1 MGEAWT
7 HGRGRLAGA
16 AALGLAVLLTLLA
29 IAASVAIYPE
39 ATGSVTF
46 ESGGATLDASNADE
60 GYVMV
65 KMQSEKALKVR
76 ITGVNQYTYDLD
88 GDGEYDVYP
97 LQDGDG
103 TYTVVVYE
111 QVEGTSYAQV
121 LSQSVEA
128 AMADANAPFLAPNR
142 YSWYT
147 RDSAVVSLSDELL
160 GGLGSDREKAEAA
173 YEYVVSNMTYDYM
186 KAVMAVGGQISG
198 YVPDLDEVLETKTG
212 ICFDFAALMCA
223 LLRAQGVPTQMVMGY
238 ADTTYHAW
246 NNVYLDGEWTRFDA
260 TAAVTHADIKQYTE
274 EAVY

>member
-29 IAASVAIYPE
+29 IAASVSIYPE

-76 ITGVNQYTYDLD
+76 ITGLNQYTYDLD

-160 GGLGSDREKAEAA
+160 GGLGSDWEKAEAA

>member
-29 IAASVAIYPE
+29 IAASVSIYPE

-76 ITGVNQYTYDLD
+76 ITGLNQYTYDLD

>member
-29 IAASVAIYPE
+29 VAASVAIYPE

-76 ITGVNQYTYDLD
+76 ITGLNQYTYDLD

>member
-29 IAASVAIYPE
+29 IAASVSIYPE

-46 ESGGATLDASNADE
+46 ESGGATLDASTADE

-76 ITGVNQYTYDLD
+76 ITGLNQYTYDLD

-111 QVEGTSYAQV
+111 QVEGTSYAQM

-260 TAAVTHADIKQYTE
+260 TAVVTHADIKQYTE

>member
-29 IAASVAIYPE
+29 IAASVSIYPE

-76 ITGVNQYTYDLD
+76 ITGLNQYTYDLD

-111 QVEGTSYAQV
+111 QVEGTSYAQM

-260 TAAVTHADIKQYTE
+260 TAVVTHADIKQYTE

>member
-29 IAASVAIYPE
+29 IAASVSIYPE

-76 ITGVNQYTYDLD
+76 ITGLNQYTYDLD

-111 QVEGTSYAQV
+111 QVEGTSYAQM

-260 TAAVTHADIKQYTE
+260 TAAVTHADIKQYAE

>member
-29 IAASVAIYPE
+29 IAASVSIYPE

-76 ITGVNQYTYDLD
+76 ITGLNQYTYDLD

-97 LQDGDG
+97 LQDGNG

>member
-76 ITGVNQYTYDLD
+76 ITGLNQYTYDLD

>member
-29 IAASVAIYPE
+29 VAACVAIYPQE
-39 ATGSVTF
+39 TDSVF
-46 ESGGATLDASNADE
+46 ESGGATLDAGNADQ

-65 KMQSEKALKVR
+65 KMRSEKKLKVR
-76 ITGVNQYTYDLD
+76 ITGALQYTYDLD

-97 LQDGDG
+97 LQDGSGD
-103 TYTVVVYE
+103 YAVVVYE

-121 LSQSVEA
+121 LSHTVRA
-128 AMADANAPFLAPNR
+128 DMADPNAPFLAPNR

-147 RDSAVVSLSDELL
+147 QDSAVVALSDELL
-160 GGLGSDREKAEAA
+160 GAIEGDRDKAEAA
-173 YEYVVSNMTYDYM
+173 YAYIVSNMTYDYM
-186 KAVMAVGGQISG
+186 KAVMAVGGQMGG
-198 YVPDLDEVLETKTG
+198 YVPDIDALLAGKSG

-223 LLRAQGVPTQMVMGY
+223 LLRAQGIPTQMVMGY

-246 NNVYLDGEWTRFDA
+246 NNVLLDGEWTRFDA
-260 TAAVTHADIKQYTE
+260 TAAVTHTDIKQYTE

>member
-29 IAASVAIYPE
+29 VAASVAIYPE

-76 ITGVNQYTYDLD
+76 ITGLNQYTYDLD

-160 GGLGSDREKAEAA
+160 GGLGSDWEKAEAA

>member
-29 IAASVAIYPE
+29 IAASVSIYPE

-76 ITGVNQYTYDLD
+76 ITGLNQYTYDLD

-111 QVEGTSYAQV
+111 QVEGTSYAQM